1 MTLFPY
7 FFRLKIVPYVVFLF
21 SQKSYYYLNL
31 NTICHYKVCTSCLT
45 AQSSEVI
52 SVPGAFFPSSLIYE
66 TAGPGWD
73 NRGESGGNTDKHFIR

>member
-7 FFRLKIVPYVVFLF
+7 FLRLNIVSYVGFLF
-21 SQKSYYYLNL
+21 SQKSYSCFNL
-31 NTICHYKVCTSCLT
+31 NTICHYKVFTSCLI
-45 AQSSEVI
+45 AQSSEVV